1 MTFGINGLNI
11 FGSSLPFISWQYL
24 GVIPRFVGAAS
35 PIPNLLNFGSPIV
48 PFSYTSC
55 AASPISSLFNFGSP
69 IAVPFFTPSV
79 QLPMLQPSSSIFNP
93 MNFNI
98 QNPLQSIG
106 NIQNNQQG
114 QAVSLE
120 EIERA
125 GLKFA
130 RPGRDRARWS
140 QMNPK
145 FQSDLL
151 KLLNFARSK
160 GITVTM
166 VSGLRTEAEQQH
178 LLASGAP
185 AAPKGSLHLTG
196 RAIDIRVSGN
206 RTQNLAILG
215 NYWKSLGNRWGQDF
229 KKVREPWHFDIG
241 RTG

>member
-1 MTFGINGLNI
+1 MTFGINGLNM
-11 FGSSLPFISWQYL
+11 FGSWPSLNMFGCWPPFVSWQQL
-24 GVIPRFVGAAS
+24 GGFFNFANNFS
-35 PIPNLLNFGSPIV
+35 PLSCLLNV
-48 PFSYTSC
+48 NTC
-55 AASPISSLFNFGSP
+55 M
-69 IAVPFFTPSV
+69 AVPFFRPTI
-79 QLPMLQPSSSIFNP
+79 QLPTIQPNSIFNTP
-93 MNFNI
+93 NFNI

-106 NIQNNQQG
+106 DISNNNNNTG
-114 QAVSLE
+114 QAVSLA
-120 EIERA
+120 EIESA

-166 VSGLRTEAEQQH
+166 VSGLRTQAEQQH

-206 RTQNLAILG
+206 RSQNLAILG
-215 NYWKSLGNRWGQDF
+215 NYWKSLGNRWGKDF
-229 KKVREPWHFDIG
+229 RKVSEPWHFDIG